1 MPDPQGALI
10 EGASIEVEQKFPV
23 ADLAQI
29 AARLTALGS
38 PPGEP
43 RWEEDCYYRH
53 PARDFARTDEAL
65 RIRRV
70 GSARRITYKGP
81 KLDATTK
88 TRLEIELPLATEPQG
103 AGTWEG
109 LLDALGFT
117 PVAVVRK
124 RRRKA
129 HVPVGDVRI
138 EVSLDEVEELGT
150 FVELELVTAAGRIE
164 WAKALLA
171 EVAGRLGLAG
181 SERRSY
187 LELLLERRRNR

>member
-1 MPDPQGALI
+1 
-10 EGASIEVEQKFPV
+10 V
-23 ADLAQI
+23 ADLGQI

-43 RWEEDCYYRH
+43 ACEEDCYYRH

-88 TRLEIELPLATEPQG
+88 TRLEIELPLAQEPEG

-129 HVPVGDVRI
+129 HVPIGDVPI

-150 FVELELVTAAGRIE
+150 FVELEVVAGAGRME
-164 WAKALLA
+164 SAKALLA
-171 EVAGRLGLAG
+171 ELAVRLGLAG

-187 LELLLERRRNR
+187 LELLLERRRNNR